1 MHQLKQYRKTD
12 NFDIVGAIVM
22 NLFNQVENPLKALQR
37 YDFKEVVTVKI
48 KDGMCLSVLGQ
59 AVYDEVRGVTTI
71 QRL

>member
-1 MHQLKQYRKTD
+1 
-12 NFDIVGAIVM
+12 M

-37 YDFKEVVTVKI
+37 YDVKEVVTVKI